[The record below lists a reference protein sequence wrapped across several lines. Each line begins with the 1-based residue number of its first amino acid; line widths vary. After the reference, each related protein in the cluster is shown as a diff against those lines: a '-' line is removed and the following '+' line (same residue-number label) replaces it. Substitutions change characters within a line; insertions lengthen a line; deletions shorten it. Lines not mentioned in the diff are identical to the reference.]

1 MDAFALVAI
10 EGFCE
15 PGRECLVGELLV
27 PRAWCGRNG
36 CSCGEELRGATSRGV
51 ASLGRVRR
59 LAGVSPGLLLSTVAA
74 AMPDGESDVL
84 ERRAA
89 AKAFLDEVRS
99 IEEGRLVRREEGV
112 LLPFPKAARIVGRHR
127 VEYRLTD
134 EP

>member
-15 PGRECLVGELLV
+15 PGRECLVGELLW
-27 PRAWCGRNG
+27 PRAWCGRQG
-36 CSCGEELRGATSRGV
+36 CSCGEEFHGATSHGV
-51 ASLGRVRR
+51 ASLGRVQR
-59 LAGVSPGLLLSTVAA
+59 LRGVSPGLLLSTLAD
-74 AMPDGESDVL
+74 AMHDGDVL
-84 ERRAA
+84 DRRAA

-112 LLPFPKAARIVGRHR
+112 LLPFPSAARIVGRHR
-127 VEYRLTD
+127 VEYRPTD